1 MRTPMPTETPKDP
14 AAIRAGIE
22 RARQEIEQSV
32 ADLRQGVADTL
43 DWRSMV
49 RRHPTTALGGAFAM
63 GYLIA
68 RWTTR

>member
-1 MRTPMPTETPKDP
+1 MPTETPKDP

-49 RRHPTTALGGAFAM
+49 RRHPTAALGGAFAT